1 MLHLLR
7 VTGNVQGLRVT
18 DKGRYV
24 VHEITKTVVESLPFP
39 LSNPKTIENR
49 TEYEEALKTSQ
60 KKEPIAHE
68 ERAPR
73 VVV

>member
-1 MLHLLR
+1 M
-7 VTGNVQGLRVT
+7 
-18 DKGRYV
+18 
-24 VHEITKTVVESLPFP
+24 HEITKTVVESLPFP